1 MTDREVMQQ
10 ALDALENTA
19 PFVRAAKGVQTAMA
33 ALRAAFAAPQ
43 DEPVAW
49 IEHGLI
55 EAPDALVWER
65 GTVGHYTPLCV
76 APPKRKPLL
85 DSDIVTMYAECP
97 RSDAEMIEFAREIER
112 AHGIGGGE

>member
-43 DEPVAW
+43 DEPVAVVDLVGAGGSALDELDDAGVQQPG
-49 IEHGLI
+49 IRARRRPHG
-55 EAPDALVWER
+55 
-65 GTVGHYTPLCV
+65 G
-76 APPKRKPLL
+76 
-85 DSDIVTMYAECP
+85 
-97 RSDAEMIEFAREIER
+97 
-112 AHGIGGGE
+112 